1 MKKIFGRDCLAQF
14 LEFILLYL
22 PSFLSRYSI
31 QLMIVALPWLMQARK
46 ANMNDISMNFAWF
59 FTGSLV
65 MTFLA
70 AKVLSHLNIKSSLI
84 ISIVIVSLLSFAS
97 LLIIEPTNI
106 AIIRFLQGGALA
118 FLRPLSKIWLIEF
131 KAQKLSV
138 QDLATRSSW
147 SQILISV
154 GTILGGWF
162 GARFGM
168 ITGGMEE
175 LVLFSAILLLSPMLL
190 FIVAYVIYFLA
201 HKEKEKIKT
210 SSDKSA
216 KESLTAGFKFFLR
229 MPKLLLVLILYL
241 LSLTAFKVLIIA
253 FPFHV
258 RSLTSSLEQLKSLEL
273 ILVLQPIAFLFGNW
287 FLSKILKY
295 FKSNHSTGIILICIS
310 TTFTALLPWLTV
322 YTNNMFI
329 SGIFICFGGGL
340 LSGFIYPLLIYIIG
354 DEMNK
359 CELNLKRQIILVTSL
374 VADIGQFFGI
384 LLLSL
389 SVFEIMPLHSLFVV
403 LALTVMAII
412 FFIITEQ
419 KRRLKILN
427 YP

>member
-1 MKKIFGRDCLAQF
+1 MHKICRWNGFARF

-46 ANMNDISMNFAWF
+46 ASMNEISMNFAWF

-70 AKVLSHLNIKSSLI
+70 AKVLSSLNIKSSLI
-84 ISIVIVSLLSFAS
+84 ISIIIVSLLSFAS

-106 AIIRFLQGGALA
+106 AIIRFLQGGVLA
-118 FLRPLSKIWLIEF
+118 FLRPLSKIWLMEF
-131 KAQKLSV
+131 KAHNLSV

-162 GARFGM
+162 GARLGM
-168 ITGGMEE
+168 ITGGMQE
-175 LVLFSAILLLSPMLL
+175 LVTFSAILFLTPMLL
-190 FIVAYVIYFLA
+190 FIVAFAIYFLA
-201 HKEKEKIKT
+201 YNEKDKINPSSEKPGK
-210 SSDKSA
+210 A
-216 KESLTAGFKFFLR
+216 SLTAGFKFFLR
-229 MPKLLLVLILYL
+229 MPKLLLALILYL

-253 FPFHV
+253 FPFQV
-258 RSLTSSLEQLKSLEL
+258 RSLMPSFEQLKSLEL
-273 ILVLQPIAFLFGNW
+273 ILVMQPIAFLVGNW
-287 FLSKILKY
+287 LLTQILKY
-295 FKSNHSTGIILICIS
+295 FKTNYSIGIMFICIS
-310 TTFTALLPWLTV
+310 TTFIALLPWLTI
-322 YTNNMFI
+322 YTSNLFI
-329 SGIFICFGGGL
+329 SGFLICFGGGL

-354 DEMNK
+354 DELNK
-359 CELNLKRQIILVTSL
+359 CELNLKRHIILVTSL

-389 SVFEIMPLHSLFVV
+389 SVFEIMPLHSLCVV
-403 LALTVMAII
+403 LAFTVMAII

-419 KRRLKILN
+419 KKRLKELN
-427 YP
+427 YT